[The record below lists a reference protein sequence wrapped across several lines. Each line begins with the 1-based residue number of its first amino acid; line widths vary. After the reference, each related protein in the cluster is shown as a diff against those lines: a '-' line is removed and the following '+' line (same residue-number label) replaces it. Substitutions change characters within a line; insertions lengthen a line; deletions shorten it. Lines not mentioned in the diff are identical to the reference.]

1 MGKLI
6 LQEEEL
12 FNFKQHKHSHW
23 VFERNGG
30 PVNLIG
36 TIGPNGSGKSTIL
49 DALQFLFTGEIPKE
63 NKADLIG
70 WADLDGKSWVRAKF
84 LFDGV
89 PLELYREAHG
99 DGATLQLGDAKPIKK
114 ITAVNKA
121 LEEVLGIDKALCQKS
136 MFVRQNDITDILFTD
151 PAERIKGWQK
161 LMGLS
166 QASQIYL
173 AGGNYLGG
181 LPPAPDYTAELENTR
196 ARVRDFL
203 ADIENVKTA
212 LAAQKPGNPADLAAL
227 KAELANLAAKTAELR
242 VHTQNW
248 AYKSSDR
255 KRAESELSK
264 AQGLY
269 SGIQAEWSR
278 LDTQLT
284 GLGIAVQNFEVEN
297 LEKECREIE
306 TSVGAY
312 NSVVRLADSLEAD
325 HGKLEAA
332 RQTYA
337 QVSETDLVLADTEA
351 RKLAAEAAE
360 LDSKLNLN
368 RSLHHAIEACKTIAE
383 CPLCM
388 QPVANAGQLKD
399 VLNQRIADMGG
410 QLSRVNKALDDCTRA
425 YKRMQAARTGS
436 SQQIALMTQEIAQL
450 NAKKDELVAFITAS
464 VEQSDLL
471 AKQRALYDLKIRR
484 DSQMAMDRQ
493 RLKANA
499 DLSAADRGRNL
510 AYDAVERAKV
520 AEKDAADIL
529 VQQPDAEV
537 LQGMMVPLQQAI
549 TEIEAQVAQV
559 AQLNGQLE
567 GLKYAHDKACKDAEL
582 LVASMAAGETRRT
595 AIRVLEDVR
604 NFFHHSQ
611 GPALVVARVLENIT
625 DGVNEFLGYFGA
637 PFTVVPDFELT
648 TFRVV
653 FTDGRPV
660 PPNPPLATVLSGG
673 QRVTLALSFR
683 LAGYFMFSS
692 RLGFITIDEP
702 TNHLDERNIENFRHL
717 MERLKVLSRET
728 GLQILISTHARS
740 IISALD
746 YVIDLGTG
754 NDETKTT
761 KQRS

>member
-1 MGKLI
+1 M
-6 LQEEEL
+6 
-12 FNFKQHKHSHW
+12 FNFKQHRHSRW

-84 LFDGV
+84 LFDGI

-99 DGATLQLGDAKPIKK
+99 DGASLQLGDAKPIRK

-166 QASQIYL
+166 QAAQIYV

-196 ARVRDFL
+196 ARARDFL

-212 LAAQKPGNPADLAAL
+212 LAAQKPSNPADLAVL
-227 KAELANLAAKTAELR
+227 KTELANLAAKTAELR

-248 AYKSSDR
+248 AYKSGDR

-264 AQGLY
+264 AQGLH

-278 LDTQLT
+278 LGTQLT
-284 GLGIAVQNFEVEN
+284 GLGTAVQNFEVET
-297 LEKECREIE
+297 LEKDCREME
-306 TSVGAY
+306 TSIGAY
-312 NSVVRLADSLEAD
+312 SSIVCLADSLEASY
-325 HGKLEAA
+325 GKLESS
-332 RQTYA
+332 RQA
-337 QVSETDLVLADTEA
+337 LVLFSENDLRRTDAEV
-351 RKLAAEAAE
+351 RKLSGNAAEIG
-360 LDSKLNLN
+360 SKLNLN
-368 RSLHHAIEACKTIAE
+368 RTLSHAIESCRTIAE
-383 CPLCM
+383 CPLCL
-388 QPVANAGQLKD
+388 QPVANAEQLKAT
-399 VLNQRIADMGG
+399 LNARILAMSAELDT
-410 QLSRVNKALDDCTRA
+410 VNKALESNRKSHQLILA
-425 YKRMQAARTGS
+425 QRTCS

-450 NAKKDELVAFITAS
+450 NARKDELAAFITAS

-471 AKQRALYDLKIRR
+471 AKQRALYDLKTRR
-484 DSQMAMDRQ
+484 DSQMAVERQ
-493 RLKANA
+493 ELKVRA

-510 AYDAVERAKV
+510 AYDAVERAKI
-520 AEKDAADIL
+520 AEKEAADIL
-529 VQQPDAEV
+529 AQQPDAEV
-537 LQGMMVPLQQAI
+537 LQGMMVPLQQAV
-549 TEIEAQVAQV
+549 TEIEAQVAQA

-567 GLKYAHDKACKDAEL
+567 GLKYAHDKACKDTEL
-582 LVASMAAGETRRT
+582 LVANMATGETRRT
-595 AIRVLEDVR
+595 AVRVLEDVR

-717 MERLKVLSRET
+717 MERLKVLSQET

-754 NDETKTT
+754 DDESKTT